1 MKYRRFITYAWFVVL
16 YTVAVILWGAV
27 VRATGSGAGC
37 GRHWPVCNGEIIHR
51 PESVATLIELSH
63 RLTSSLT
70 GFLIIILL
78 VWAFRVFPKASLVRR
93 GALLSFVFV
102 VIEGGFGA
110 LLVLAELVEDNA
122 SVWRAV
128 AIGLHLINTL
138 ILLYW
143 AVLVAWAAH
152 DPTRQFTAPHK
163 HSRLLWGAMIAL
175 CVVSSAG
182 AITALG
188 DTLFPAESLAQGIA
202 ADLDPTQNFLV
213 QLRVWH
219 PALAVLVSGYLM
231 WMASR
236 IHEENLSPFA
246 ERLTNAVYGVVIL
259 QLLVGIL
266 NIFLLVPV
274 WMQIIHLLVA
284 DTLWIVIVLL
294 AFEVR
299 SGHAYTTKPS

>member
-1 MKYRRFITYAWFVVL
+1 MKYRRFITYAWLVVI
-16 YTVAVILWGAV
+16 YTVGVILWGAV

-51 PESVATLIELSH
+51 PESVATMIELSH

-93 GALLSFVFV
+93 SAVLSFVFV
-102 VIEGGFGA
+102 VVEGAFGA

-122 SVWRAV
+122 SVWRAI

-143 AVLVAWAAH
+143 LTLVAWSAY
-152 DPTRQFTAPHK
+152 DPTRRFNTPQK

-202 ADLDPTQNFLV
+202 ADLDPTQSFLV

-219 PALAVLVSGYLM
+219 PALAVLASGYLM

-236 IHEENLSPFA
+236 IQNETLSPFA
-246 ERLTNAVYGVVIL
+246 DRLVMGVYGAVTI
-259 QLLVGIL
+259 QLLGGVL
-266 NIFLLVPV
+266 NIFLLAPV
-274 WMQIIHLLVA
+274 WMQVIHLLLA
-284 DTLWIVIVLL
+284 DTLWIIVILL

-299 SGHAYTTKPS
+299 SGHAYGVE

>member
-78 VWAFRVFPKASLVRR
+78 VWAFRFFPKASLVRR

-122 SVWRAV
+122 SVWRAI
-128 AIGLHLINTL
+128 AIAGL
-138 ILLYW
+138 
-143 AVLVAWAAH
+143 
-152 DPTRQFTAPHK
+152 
-163 HSRLLWGAMIAL
+163 RLRPQ
-175 CVVSSAG
+175 
-182 AITALG
+182 
-188 DTLFPAESLAQGIA
+188 D
-202 ADLDPTQNFLV
+202 N
-213 QLRVWH
+213 R
-219 PALAVLVSGYLM
+219 
-231 WMASR
+231 
-236 IHEENLSPFA
+236 
-246 ERLTNAVYGVVIL
+246 
-259 QLLVGIL
+259 
-266 NIFLLVPV
+266 
-274 WMQIIHLLVA
+274 
-284 DTLWIVIVLL
+284 
-294 AFEVR
+294 
-299 SGHAYTTKPS
+299 

>member
-51 PESVATLIELSH
+51 PESVATMIELSH

-93 GALLSFVFV
+93 GAILSFVFV

-152 DPTRQFTAPHK
+152 DPTRQFTTPHK
-163 HSRLLWGAMIAL
+163 HSNLLWGAMIAL

-188 DTLFPAESLAQGIA
+188 DTLFPAESLAQGLA

-236 IHEENLSPFA
+236 LHEETLSPFA

-284 DTLWIVIVLL
+284 DSLWIVIVLL

-299 SGHAYTTKPS
+299 SGHAYTTTP